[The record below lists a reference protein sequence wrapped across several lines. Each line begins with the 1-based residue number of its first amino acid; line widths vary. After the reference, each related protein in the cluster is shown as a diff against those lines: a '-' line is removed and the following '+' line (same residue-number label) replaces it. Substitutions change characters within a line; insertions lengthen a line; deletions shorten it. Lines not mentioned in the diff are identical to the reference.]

1 MSMRRSTL
9 VGMFCAAMA
18 ATPATAGCGFFEA
31 LFGCQETITAPA
43 ARPAR
48 DFRRVLQKSRHVRHR
63 EMAPRHAE
71 RDDGASVPE
80 REHKQVPLKPHEGEK
95 AGSLAVFKRDKTL
108 RPGDIVATTDGF
120 LEYRGGGAFKS
131 MEPKRKGLDL
141 RLASVE

>member
-31 LFGCQETITAPA
+31 LFGCPETITPPA
-43 ARPAR
+43 ARPAH
-48 DFRRVLQKSRHVRHR
+48 DFGRTHKAQHARHR
-63 EMAPRHAE
+63 EMPPRHAQ
-71 RDDGASVPE
+71 RDDRASVSE
-80 REHKQVPLKPHEGEK
+80 SDRKQVPLKPRDGEK
-95 AGSLAVFKRDKTL
+95 AGSLALFKRDTTL
-108 RPGDIVATTDGF
+108 RAGDIVATTDGF
-120 LEYRGGGAFKS
+120 LEYRGGGAFKA